1 MAGKLC
7 FFRLNHGS
15 VARLGVCQFNNFS
28 MLGNLS
34 IANTGHGDIYYKNAK
49 KHTREVHINTI
60 RCVAVPSSKICSC
73 ILVVF
78 RLMKVRRWRWDSEG
92 RALLPCLLLPH
103 QSEPAPCISAKLEKK
118 QISRCLKMDS
128 IFKNIDPWSYSWLPN
143 KWLRYPDHWQSL
155 PHTQA
160 RCWAASHYH
169 RNSLWLLKL
178 HNE

>member
-15 VARLGVCQFNNFS
+15 VARLGVCQFNYFS

-49 KHTREVHINTI
+49 KHMREVHINTI
-60 RCVAVPSSKICSC
+60 RCAAVPSSKICSC

-92 RALLPCLLLPH
+92 RALLPCLLPPH
-103 QSEPAPCISAKLEKK
+103 QSGPALCTSAKLEKDRFLGASK
-118 QISRCLKMDS
+118 WTAFSRILTPGHIHDCQILMIKVPRSLTV
-128 IFKNIDPWSYSWLPN
+128 PPAYSSSVLG
-143 KWLRYPDHWQSL
+143 S
-155 PHTQA
+155 
-160 RCWAASHYH
+160 
-169 RNSLWLLKL
+169 
-178 HNE
+178 